1 MFIHFSQNLFPSST
15 DPTQQYSIMALLWE
29 YYCSTLTCPSPSSP
43 ILQVYHAHLSRL
55 PWQQY
60 YPDLAAIEAMMK
72 LKLMESYAPP
82 CFVFLGGIFP
92 KIEWR
97 AIVTGYW

>member
-1 MFIHFSQNLFPSST
+1 
-15 DPTQQYSIMALLWE
+15 MALLWE
-29 YYCSTLTCPSPSSP
+29 YYCSTLACPSPSSST
-43 ILQVYHAHLSRL
+43 LYVYHTHLTRL

-72 LKLMESYAPP
+72 LKLMDCYSQP
-82 CFVFLGGIFP
+82 CFVFLGGVFP

-97 AIVTGYW
+97 VIVTGYWCVCNFVSLDDVYTN